1 LDRLFL
7 RKLVDELSPGLIGRR
22 IRSAA
27 VDRAAR
33 LFFLE
38 LAPPRPS
45 TLVLSYLREAP
56 GAFLSKERPPRER
69 AATPGS
75 KRLASTRI
83 VSFGMAELDRV
94 LTLALEGQRPSGRRT
109 ALRLIVEVIGARAD
123 LFLVDEETGGVIEVF
138 SSGRSRLGPGDRY
151 ELPSPPPSAMPLAE
165 NAGEVERRLAQG
177 SPALALGQALLA
189 ATGTTPLLVREIEWR
204 MEREGESAGEAF
216 AKVRARLEEKRPF
229 LYAPAEGST
238 HAHTLL
244 SPLELSTVGEDL
256 RPREQE
262 SFSSALADA
271 VAIESEARALS
282 TARGRLE
289 SALERERDRLHR
301 LDEKLAAEESA
312 REDPDELRRRG
323 ELLLAGLSRARRS
336 ADGKTVALPDL
347 FAPVEQETEIEIDPR
362 RSLPKNAERFF
373 DRARRAER
381 RAVELA
387 KRRESVGKEIA
398 RWEAFAFDLRDAG
411 TLEEVET
418 LAREAAEEGLPLP
431 ESAKPAPKKRPA
443 EPLGPRRFLTGRG
456 RDILVGRSGRSNDEL
471 TFAIASP
478 QDLWLHARGVPGA
491 HVVLRVPPGERP
503 EEAEILEA
511 AELAAYFSKSRED
524 TRVDVIVTERRHV
537 SRIRGAPRGLVKV
550 SPATETRT
558 VRVAPRPPRTQASD
572 RP

>member
-7 RKLVDELSPGLIGRR
+7 QGLVDELSPGLIGRR

-27 VDRAAR
+27 VDRSAR

-38 LAPPRPS
+38 LGPPRPS

-56 GAFLSKERPPRER
+56 GAFLSNERPPRER

-83 VSFGMAELDRV
+83 VSFAIAKLDRI
-94 LTLALEGQRPSGRRT
+94 LTLALQGQRASGRTT
-109 ALRLIVEVIGARAD
+109 ALRLMVEVMGARAD
-123 LFLVDEETGGVIEVF
+123 LFVVDDETGGIIEVF

-165 NAGEVERRLAQG
+165 NGDEVERRLAQG
-177 SPALALGQALLA
+177 SPALAPRQALLA
-189 ATGTTPLLVREIEWR
+189 ATGSTPLLVREIERR
-204 MEREGESAGEAF
+204 MEREGEPAGEAYS
-216 AKVRARLEEKRPF
+216 KVRARLDEKRPF
-229 LYAPAEGST
+229 LYAPLADSKD
-238 HAHTLL
+238 ARTLL
-244 SPLELSTVGEDL
+244 SPLELSSVGGDL
-256 RPREQE
+256 RPREHR
-262 SFSSALADA
+262 SFSSALAEA
-271 VAIESEARALS
+271 VAIESEARARS
-282 TARGRLE
+282 MARGRLE
-289 SALERERDRLHR
+289 SALERERSRLLR
-301 LDEKLAAEESA
+301 LDEKLAAEESS

-347 FAPVEQETEIEIDPR
+347 FAPVERETEIEIDPR

-381 RAVELA
+381 AGVELS
-387 KRRESVGKEIA
+387 KRRESVSKGIA
-398 RWEAFAFDLRDAG
+398 RWEAFAFDLRDAR
-411 TLEEVET
+411 TLEELET
-418 LAREAAEEGLPLP
+418 LAGEAAEEGLRLP
-431 ESAKPAPKKRPA
+431 ESAKSAPRKRPA
-443 EPLGPRRFLTGRG
+443 EPLGPRKFQTGRG
-456 RDILVGRSGRSNDEL
+456 AVILVGRSGRSNDEL
-471 TFAIASP
+471 TFEVASP

-491 HVVLRVPPGERP
+491 HVVLRARPGEAP
-503 EEAEILEA
+503 EEAEIQEA

-524 TRVDVIVTERRHV
+524 SYVDVIVTERRHV

-558 VRVAPRPPRTQASD
+558 VRVAPRPPRTRPSD
-572 RP
+572 GP